1 MKFVTLVLLVLFSSK
16 LLAANT
22 VDEVVNPIL
31 LKIDKGEFKTIAS
44 DSFPDGSAMRQYISA
59 SDIKQL
65 DSQMLSYLSTMG
77 KSNGYQLYL
86 TSDVPRIYEH
96 RYYLFRFD
104 RQPVIVK
111 FEIYKANKSWEMHSV
126 SLDFELDSRMEES
139 AKIRLGGMGLSDLRK
154 NYEANKRLW

>member
-1 MKFVTLVLLVLFSSK
+1 MKNAILVLLVLFSSN
-16 LLAANT
+16 LLAANS
-22 VDEVVNPIL
+22 VEEVVNPIL
-31 LKIDKGEFKTIAS
+31 LKINNGEFKTIAS
-44 DSFPDGSAMRQYISA
+44 DSFAEGSAMRQYISA

-65 DSQMLSYLSTMG
+65 DTQMLSYLSTMG

-86 TSDVPRIYEH
+86 TSDIPGVFEQ

-126 SLDFELDSRMEES
+126 SLDFNIDDHMEDS
-139 AKIRLGGMGLSDLRK
+139 AKIRLGGMGFPDLRK
-154 NYEANKRLW
+154 TN